1 MVVQQQTRAELRH
14 LDTLAKM
21 MDSQF
26 SIPGTNIR
34 FGFDALIGLI
44 PGAGDFAT
52 FLVSGF
58 MVFILARNGASGAVM
73 ARMALN
79 IVIDALIGSIPVVG
93 DLFDIVFKAN
103 DRNMK
108 LMHEHYLEG
117 RHKGSAMRVVI
128 PLLILVLGVL
138 VGIVWISYKLLVWL
152 FDIVQSV

>member
-1 MVVQQQTRAELRH
+1 MAVQEQTRTELRY
-14 LDTLAKM
+14 LDFLAKM

-34 FGFDALIGLI
+34 FGLDALIGLI

-79 IVIDALIGSIPVVG
+79 IVLDAIIGSIPVIG
-93 DLFDIVFKAN
+93 DMFDIAFKAN

-108 LMHEHYLEG
+108 LMHQHYLEG
-117 RHKGSAMRVVI
+117 RHKGSAMRVVV
-128 PLLILVLGVL
+128 PLLILVLCVL
-138 VGIVWISYKLLVWL
+138 VAIVWVSYKLLVWL
-152 FDIVQSV
+152 FDIVF